1 MNQKYKIKAN
11 MYIELNLLL
20 LKVLEKNMQNI
31 DALNVSL
38 NIRGQEK
45 VLSSCV

>member
-1 MNQKYKIKAN
+1 